1 MIVFLENK
9 CYSDA
14 NLSWIYFI
22 AAAMFVND
30 SIRIREQYCVTHLS
44 AQPPP
49 RKKFSTTDDIKGFAE
64 YDQTLDKD
72 KDKVGGQ

>member
-1 MIVFLENK
+1 MP
-9 CYSDA
+9 
-14 NLSWIYFI
+14 WIYFI
-22 AAAMFVND
+22 AAAVMFVND
-30 SIRIREQYCVTHLS
+30 SIRIREQQYCVTHLS

-49 RKKFSTTDDIKGFAE
+49 RKKFSTTDDIKGFRE